1 VPIFQ
6 ACAIIDC
13 RAQAVKQ
20 PAADS
25 FRQES
30 VKQITRGGSRLRYSC
45 HGRRTLMSWTESMS
59 TRRKIYWW
67 FRFVV
72 SGRFLETFLN
82 LRARRGKSDS
92 YKSDSYKSES

>member
-1 VPIFQ
+1 
-6 ACAIIDC
+6 
-13 RAQAVKQ
+13 
-20 PAADS
+20 
-25 FRQES
+25 
-30 VKQITRGGSRLRYSC
+30 
-45 HGRRTLMSWTESMS
+45 MS

-92 YKSDSYKSES
+92 YKSDSYKSDS